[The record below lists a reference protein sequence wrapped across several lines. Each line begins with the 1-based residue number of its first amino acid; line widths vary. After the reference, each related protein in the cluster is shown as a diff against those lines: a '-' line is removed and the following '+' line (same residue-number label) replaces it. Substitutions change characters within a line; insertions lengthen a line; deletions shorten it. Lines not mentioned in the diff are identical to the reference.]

1 MDKSDWFLSYCHMSE
16 EEKWVYEELEMTDN
30 CKIQLS
36 IYRRMYNAVLLMASN
51 YEKQIDAL
59 PKTINIADEIALAF
73 DDEVVEGMDV
83 LYKYGMLSLAECTLI
98 KDINNQLSDMSREH
112 DEGLW
117 TLKALKESNL
127 WEQCREKAR
136 QLLTL
141 LYNLE

>member
-1 MDKSDWFLSYCHMSE
+1 
-16 EEKWVYEELEMTDN
+16 
-30 CKIQLS
+30 
-36 IYRRMYNAVLLMASN
+36 
-51 YEKQIDAL
+51 
-59 PKTINIADEIALAF
+59 
-73 DDEVVEGMDV
+73 MDV

-127 WEQCREKAR
+127 WEQCREKAG